1 MSFINT
7 KAGEIGVKVVYFG
20 PALAGKSTNIRL
32 IHRKTRPALRGRLD
46 AIAGG
51 PEPMLAFDFAPDTLP
66 RIDGRFRVRLHLVTV
81 PGPVLSPASRRLVLK
96 GVDAIVFVADT
107 QEESGEL
114 TRFEENLETMELMMS
129 QLDELGVDTAVMP
142 LVLQYN
148 KRDLTEP
155 GPSPA
160 DNLPKHCRPVRF
172 SPLDAL
178 NEALNP
184 NDVPT
189 VKAIAHQ
196 GIGVMD
202 TLRTL
207 VKQLLEPLRQ
217 EYEASGDQWP
227 LASGSGRWPRF

>member
-7 KAGEIGVKVVYFG
+7 KAGEVGVKIVYFG

-46 AIAGG
+46 TIKGG
-51 PEPMLAFDFAPDTLP
+51 TEPMLAFDFAPDSLP
-66 RIDGRFRVRLHLVTV
+66 RIDNRFRVRLHLVTV
-81 PGPVLSPASRRLVLK
+81 PGPVLSPSSRRLVLK

-114 TRFEENLETMELMMS
+114 TRFDENVETMELMMA

-142 LVLQYN
+142 LVIQYN
-148 KRDLTEP
+148 KRDLCEP
-155 GPSPA
+155 GPALSDSLPA
-160 DNLPKHCRPVRF
+160 HCRPVLF
-172 SPLDAL
+172 SPIDAL
-178 NEALNP
+178 NEAINP

-189 VKAIAHQ
+189 VPAIASQ
-196 GIGVMD
+196 GVGVMD

-207 VKQLLEPLRQ
+207 VKMLLEPLRA
-217 EYEASGDQWP
+217 EYEASGDAWP